1 MNAKGDFVMDV
12 FLTQGNLFLIV
23 AAAAAFVLGW
33 VAHRL
38 LTSKR
43 EKQLVGELTEQLAF
57 MERQRDSAHR
67 VSLELAETHNKLV
80 GEHLEAEWT
89 VHSLKS
95 DLQVRD
101 ARIKKLLVT
110 ANTERPAKAKKTDVW
125 SLEEARST

>member
-1 MNAKGDFVMDV
+1 MD
-12 FLTQGNLFLIV
+12 LFLAQDNLLLALEIAV
-23 AAAAAFVLGW
+23 AFTLGW
-33 VAHRL
+33 LAHRWV
-38 LTSKR
+38 TSRR

-67 VSLELAETHNKLV
+67 VSLELADTHNKLV

-89 VHSLKS
+89 IHSMKS

-110 ANTERPAKAKKTDVW
+110 ANTERPTVKTDVW
-125 SLEEARST
+125 SLEEARFR